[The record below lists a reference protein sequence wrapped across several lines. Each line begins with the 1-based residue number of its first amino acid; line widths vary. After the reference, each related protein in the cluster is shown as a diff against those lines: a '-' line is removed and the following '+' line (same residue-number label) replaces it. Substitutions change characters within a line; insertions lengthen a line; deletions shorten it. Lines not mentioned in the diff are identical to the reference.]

1 MRTKLQ
7 PGESVA
13 LVVRKHWVV
22 LLKPALFLTAV
33 CLYVPVRHVKILG
46 FESLLDYL
54 LPYAVA
60 LSGGFFLYCYLDR
73 RANIWAVTSSR
84 LIDEWGVIT
93 HRSKENPLDKINDI
107 VVEQTILGRIFGYGS
122 ISVQTAAT
130 AGETI
135 IEFVERPE
143 ELKQTINTQKAMR
156 AERSDGGGD
165 FLWRDHEVQ
174 TKSSRMVLLHESVRP
189 PFSLQCPHCSGEI
202 AIDYAGRASAEHG
215 EDGAKESM
223 DRQCQK
229 EHDTPLAAF
238 PEHNCE
244 AERATAE
251 EVAPS
256 ASGQRTTTD
265 PFSWKK
271 HSR

>member
-1 MRTKLQ
+1 VRTKLQ
-7 PGESVA
+7 PGETVA

-22 LLKPALFLTAV
+22 LLKPALFLAAV

-46 FESLLDYL
+46 FEALLNYL
-54 LPYAVA
+54 LPYTVA
-60 LSGGFFLYCYLDR
+60 LSGVFFLYRYLDR
-73 RANIWAVTSSR
+73 RVNIWAVTDRR
-84 LIDEWGVIT
+84 LIDEWGILT

-143 ELKQTINTQKAMR
+143 DLKQTINTQKAMR
-156 AERSDGGGD
+156 AERSNGGD
-165 FLWRDHEVQ
+165 FFGGDPQGQ
-174 TKSSRMVLLHESVRP
+174 TKPSRMVLLHESVRS
-189 PFSLQCPHCSGEI
+189 PFSLRCPHCDGEI
-202 AIDYAGRASAEHG
+202 AIDYAGTASADHG

-229 EHDTPLAAF
+229 EHDIPLAGF
-238 PEHNCE
+238 PEGNFE
-244 AERATAE
+244 AERATVEEAE
-251 EVAPS
+251 PS
-256 ASGQRTTTD
+256 LLSPKATVD
-265 PFSWKK
+265 PFGWKK

>member
-7 PGESVA
+7 PGETVA
-13 LVVRKHWVV
+13 LIVRKHWAV
-22 LLKPALFLTAV
+22 LLKPALFLAAV

-46 FESLLDYL
+46 FEALLNYL

-73 RANIWAVTSSR
+73 RVNIWAVTSSR

-174 TKSSRMVLLHESVRP
+174 TKSSGMVRLHESVWP
-189 PFSLQCPHCSGEI
+189 PFSLRCPHCSGEI
-202 AIDYAGRASAEHG
+202 AIDYAGRASADHG
-215 EDGAKESM
+215 KDGAKESM
-223 DRQCQK
+223 GRQCQK
-229 EHDTPLAAF
+229 EHDVPLAAF
-238 PEHNCE
+238 PERTCE
-244 AERATAE
+244 AERPSVEEAAASPLSPKAT
-251 EVAPS
+251 V
-256 ASGQRTTTD
+256 D
-265 PFSWKK
+265 PFGWKK